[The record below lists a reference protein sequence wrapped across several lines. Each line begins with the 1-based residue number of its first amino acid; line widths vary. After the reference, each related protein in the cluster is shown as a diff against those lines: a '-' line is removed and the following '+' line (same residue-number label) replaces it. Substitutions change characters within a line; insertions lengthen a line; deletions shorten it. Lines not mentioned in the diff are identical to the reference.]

1 MATDSTRAPHRAAL
15 GGPDQF
21 SGPGGRASLILALA
35 AAWLLAAPA
44 ALAQEQ
50 VDIEYSKPARLVT
63 QALAL
68 DGVAVDEA
76 LVAVG
81 ERGHVLVS
89 TDNGG
94 SWTQSEVPT
103 RSMLTTVHFHDRQLG
118 WAAGHDSVI
127 LRTSNGGSSWERVH
141 WAPED
146 EAPFFDVWF
155 RDADYG
161 IAIGA
166 YGSFFE
172 TFDGGTTWSSRWIS
186 EDDWHLHQLAALPS
200 GEMYIAAEAG
210 SVYRSDDGGEN
221 WVTLTSPYEGSF
233 FGVLAVE
240 DAILIFG
247 LRGHLFRSEDRGETW
262 QDIDTGTV
270 AMLTDGVVLADGTV
284 VIVGLGGTVLAS
296 SDGGRS
302 FELYPQSNRRGI
314 AAVTETPDG
323 GLFVVGEFGVK
334 ATALSDLMT
343 GSGGTP

>member
-1 MATDSTRAPHRAAL
+1 MATDSTRAPYRAASGASL
-15 GGPDQF
+15 QF
-21 SGPGGRASLILALA
+21 TGPGSRASLILALA
-35 AAWLLAAPA
+35 VAWLLVAPA
-44 ALAQEQ
+44 ASAQEEAA
-50 VDIEYSKPARLVT
+50 IEYSQPARLVT
-63 QALAL
+63 KALAL
-68 DGVAVDEA
+68 DGAAVDDA

-81 ERGHVLVS
+81 ERGHILVS
-89 TDNGG
+89 TDAGG
-94 SWTQSEVPT
+94 SWAQSEVPT
-103 RSMLTTVHFHDRQLG
+103 RSMLTAVHFDNRQLG
-118 WAAGHDSVI
+118 WAVGHDSVI
-127 LRTSNGGSSWERVH
+127 IRTTDGGSSWERVY